1 MAGSILQ
8 PFNRFAIEGGTV
20 GRLLAGYSTLEIGL
34 MNCVQVALNDFDGVL
49 KTMFKQQ
56 GETRRINK
64 GEALGLARYKALGLD
79 SDFKAA
85 VEAMRHCLKIRN
97 RYAHW
102 IWWDDNSGHLAL
114 ANMEDVAKLVTPVND
129 LADLSTSHVSIAL
142 LAEQEAY
149 FILVDHYLAWINY
162 EGRHKAGKMA
172 RGLPNKPVLPSPPP
186 LTL

>member
-102 IWWDDNSGHLAL
+102 IWWDDNSGHLGSRPKQGSFDSMAWSTVMGPSRWIRICFGSTMS
-114 ANMEDVAKLVTPVND
+114 NGRRSFRICRRTSLVP
-129 LADLSTSHVSIAL
+129 S
-142 LAEQEAY
+142 
-149 FILVDHYLAWINY
+149 
-162 EGRHKAGKMA
+162 A
-172 RGLPNKPVLPSPPP
+172 R
-186 LTL
+186 TIDAF